1 MNGDKVD
8 LSRRQL
14 LASAGGISLAALLT
28 ACGGTGDGDSGAT
41 PTSAATAAQ
50 GEPVS
55 GGTLR
60 IGALGRANAITR
72 DPHGTQANES
82 DYLIISLIYDT
93 LTAPGASQNTAPRL
107 AASWKADDDVKT
119 WRFTL
124 AQGATFHDGTPVTAQ
139 DVVWSLR
146 RLRETPSGEAR
157 LPGIKAADITAD
169 GDTVVLTSD
178 YANADLPLLLRLT
191 TFVMKKDT
199 QDVAGAPGS
208 GPFKLD
214 WYRDGNARLVRNDAW
229 HGGKPYLDAIEVKI
243 FESPQAMANALLSGQ
258 IDVAS
263 NVGAVAA
270 RTAATRSDIQVLRRP
285 DDMAMPIVMRTAEGS
300 PFADPRV
307 REALRL
313 AVDREAM
320 VAQVLSGYGRV
331 ANDVLGTG
339 DPAYAKDLPQ
349 RTRDLARAKQLLQE
363 AGFDLSKTYR
373 LRTTE
378 DIAGLAESATL
389 FATQVREAG
398 VQVEVVKEDS
408 GTFWD
413 KTWRK
418 GDLYTTYWGTND
430 SVIFFTSKLMVTGAG
445 QNETAWSDA
454 EFDRTYKQAVGTLD
468 EAARARALHRLQEI
482 QHERSGYLLWGMAD
496 GIDLAVP
503 AVRDL
508 PKLPGYGRVQLER
521 VWLAR

>member
-1 MNGDKVD
+1 MA
-8 LSRRQL
+8 L
-14 LASAGGISLAALLT
+14 LA
-28 ACGGTGDGDSGAT
+28 ACGGSGGSA
-41 PTSAATAAQ
+41 PESAATTTAPAK
-50 GEPVS
+50 PVS

-60 IGALGRANAITR
+60 IGALGRVSAITR

-93 LTAPGASQNTAPRL
+93 LTAPGATENTAPRL

-124 AQGATFHDGTPVTAQ
+124 AQGATFHDGTPVTAE

-146 RLRETPSGEAR
+146 RLRETPSGAAR
-157 LPGIKAADITAD
+157 LPGIKTENIEAD

-199 QDVAGAPGS
+199 KEVADAPGS
-208 GPFKLD
+208 GPFKLE

-229 HGGKPYLDAIEVKI
+229 HGGEPYLDAIEVKI
-243 FESPQAMANALLSGQ
+243 FESPQAMANALLGGQ

-270 RTAATRSDIQVLRRP
+270 RTAAARPDVQVLRRP

-300 PFADPRV
+300 PFADPKV

-320 VAQVLSGYGRV
+320 VKQVLSGYGKV

-339 DPAYAKDLPQ
+339 DPAYAEDLPQ
-349 RTRDLARAKQLLQE
+349 RARDLARAKQLLQE
-363 AGFDLSKTYR
+363 AGFDLSKTYQ

-378 DIAGLAESATL
+378 DIAGLAESAAL

-398 VQVEVVKEDS
+398 VQIEVVKEDS

-413 KTWRK
+413 KTWLK

-430 SVIFFTSKLMVTGAG
+430 SVIFFSSKVMVTGAG
-445 QNETAWSDA
+445 QNEAAWSDA
-454 EFDRTYKQAVGTLD
+454 EFDETYKQAVGTLD
-468 EAARARALHRLQEI
+468 ETTRAQALRKIQEI
-482 QHERSGYLLWGMAD
+482 QHARSGYLLWGMAD
-496 GIDLAVP
+496 GIDLA
-503 AVRDL
+503 ASTVRDL

-521 VWLAR
+521 VWLARA